1 MPWLLPL
8 PAFGREDV
16 NIWGKQPCGEE
27 RKGGRLHSEEVFYTR
42 SVGHSSPWDG
52 LHFVAGCTAGEHE
65 GLFGPEISFLVLQAM
80 LRPKQNKLAPGTL
93 VGTQH
98 WECVGAST
106 RYRRGKE
113 RRENPFMGLKSGE
126 AEVKLKCQREENN
139 IGDWQVWEESKR
151 CWEFRG
157 WEEQE
162 ET

>member
-1 MPWLLPL
+1 M
-8 PAFGREDV
+8 
-16 NIWGKQPCGEE
+16 
-27 RKGGRLHSEEVFYTR
+27 FYTR

-126 AEVKLKCQREENN
+126 AEGNARGRKITLEIGRYEKKAKDAENS
-139 IGDWQVWEESKR
+139 EAEKSRRKR
-151 CWEFRG
+151 N
-157 WEEQE
+157 
-162 ET
+162 